1 MAIPSQARREISRE
15 GVETRRAAPKPRVT
29 PGEGEGI
36 VQTANRK
43 RRLRPKLHPGGESRR
58 RHRKSA
64 GLKKPVRVRLPPPAP
79 CFQQLADLV
88 RWSHPS
94 DSKKYRFRRGGPV
107 SGVYDL
113 SRKLQRGGGFWN
125 NNDCGNQELK
135 KAIPNNRSEARQR
148 KSPSRQLNSS
158 ENSRLLRKRPP
169 PVASTGIEVEVFANR

>member
-15 GVETRRAAPKPRVT
+15 GVETRRAAPKPRIV

-79 CFQQLADLV
+79 CFQQLT
-88 RWSHPS
+88 
-94 DSKKYRFRRGGPV
+94 
-107 SGVYDL
+107 
-113 SRKLQRGGGFWN
+113 GGGIS
-125 NNDCGNQELK
+125 GNQLGFPTANR
-135 KAIPNNRSEARQR
+135 AILSLPHLVPHRIPIVHGGSDVSLGGLLLNYKRSPRA
-148 KSPSRQLNSS
+148 SS
-158 ENSRLLRKRPP
+158 HAIRYVWRNGCRVP
-169 PVASTGIEVEVFANR
+169 PVLSLSLLSGT